1 MFHPEES
8 PHMFDVAA
16 EVRSLLLVFST
27 IESFNCYARL
37 TVFCFSQS
45 KFSEVASI
53 SKSVLV
59 AVEVAELG
67 VHRYYCLR

>member
-27 IESFNCYARL
+27 IESFNC
-37 TVFCFSQS
+37 
-45 KFSEVASI
+45 
-53 SKSVLV
+53 
-59 AVEVAELG
+59 
-67 VHRYYCLR
+67 